1 MVMICVSCLFRHPPN
16 WVIHGAYVDWSV
28 YSFIYLEI
36 FILSSYCTRQGSF
49 FFLIFI
55 GVLLLYHV
63 VLVCAIQQIESAV
76 CLLTCPILGLSSL
89 FRLPQSVESRSP
101 CCIVGSH

>member
-16 WVIHGAYVDWSV
+16 WVIHGAYVDWSM

-49 FFLIFI
+49 FFFLI
-55 GVLLLYHV
+55 GVLLLYH

-76 CLLTCPILGLSSL
+76 CLLTCRILGLSSP
-89 FRLPQSVESRSP
+89 FRLPQSFESHSP